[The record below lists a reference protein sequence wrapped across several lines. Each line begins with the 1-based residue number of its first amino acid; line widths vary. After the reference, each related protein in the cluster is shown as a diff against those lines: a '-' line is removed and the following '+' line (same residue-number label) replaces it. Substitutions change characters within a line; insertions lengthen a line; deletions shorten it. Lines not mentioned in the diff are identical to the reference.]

1 MQQSANQNAAV
12 VYTIV
17 EASVWK
23 FREASKRVHLCIIF
37 AILNDALLLYFFPR
51 KIVRFVNPIQTIVW
65 PFLLFFLIL
74 RFIVLSKTNIFFD
87 SIENFPSQ

>member
-37 AILNDALLLYFFPR
+37 AILNDALLLYFFRR

-65 PFLLFFLIL
+65 PFLPFF
-74 RFIVLSKTNIFFD
+74 
-87 SIENFPSQ
+87 

>member
-23 FREASKRVHLCIIF
+23 FYEASKRVHLCIIF
-37 AILNDALLLYFFPR
+37 AILNDALLLYFFRR

-65 PFLLFFLIL
+65 PFLLFF
-74 RFIVLSKTNIFFD
+74 
-87 SIENFPSQ
+87 